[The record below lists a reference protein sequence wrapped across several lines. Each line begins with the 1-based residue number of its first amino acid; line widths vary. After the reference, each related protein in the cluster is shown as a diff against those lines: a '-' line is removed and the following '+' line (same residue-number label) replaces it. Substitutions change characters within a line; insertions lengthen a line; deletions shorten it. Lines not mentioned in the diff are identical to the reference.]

1 MKYFARQSGYEV
13 NVTSKAHWTKIIV
26 EEGVRGLNIPVTVSR
41 LDDGTWCVS
50 RNGQRLTVV
59 SVEEVI

>member
-1 MKYFARQSGYEV
+1 MTYFARQSGYEV
-13 NVTSKAHWTKIIV
+13 DVLTKACWTKIKV
-26 EEGVRGLNIPVTVSR
+26 AEGVRGTNIPVSVSR
-41 LDDGTWCVS
+41 LDDGSWCVS